1 MEEKKSIINWEV
13 YQRLK
18 KPMPIIKKEMKFYS
32 KPILGRIL
40 DKILF
45 FGRKLRKKPFFSV
58 LFLANFLL
66 LLKYVDYTVSG
77 EQVEL
82 FRWVT
87 TSTFFVIFGVFI
99 FFDKNQSK

>member
-18 KPMPIIKKEMKFYS
+18 KPMPIIKKEIKFYR

-45 FGRKLRKKPFFSV
+45 FGQ
-58 LFLANFLL
+58 NF
-66 LLKYVDYTVSG
+66 Y
-77 EQVEL
+77 
-82 FRWVT
+82 
-87 TSTFFVIFGVFI
+87 
-99 FFDKNQSK
+99 